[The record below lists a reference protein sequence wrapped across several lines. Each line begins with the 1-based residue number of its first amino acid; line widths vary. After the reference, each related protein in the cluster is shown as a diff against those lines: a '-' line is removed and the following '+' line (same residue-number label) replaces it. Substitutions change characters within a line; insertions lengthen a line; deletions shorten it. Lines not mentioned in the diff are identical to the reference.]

1 MDKNNEVLLEIK
13 NLKQCFNEGKRNEVR
28 AIEDISFDIYKGETL
43 GLVGESGCG
52 KSTTGKAI
60 IKLNDITSGEILYEG
75 QDIQK
80 ISKRKDLLKFNKK
93 IQMIFQ
99 DPYAS
104 LNPRLKVMDI
114 VAEGID
120 IHKLASSKKDRKRR
134 VYDLLETVGLSKEH
148 ANRYPHEFSG
158 GQRQRIGIARALAV
172 EPEFI
177 IADEPIS
184 ALDVSIQSQ
193 VVNLMLKLQK
203 ERGITFLFIA
213 HDLSMVKYISD
224 RIAVM
229 HFGKIVELGSAD
241 EIYYH
246 PLHDYTKSLL
256 SAIPQPDPDSERT
269 RKRVAYQE
277 DESKNSE
284 RKLQEIRADHY
295 VFVTDEEAAQ
305 LKQEH
310 QTQSV

>member
-13 NLKQCFNEGKRNEVR
+13 NLKQYFNEGKRNEVR
-28 AIEDISFDIYKGETL
+28 AIEDISFDIYKVETL

-184 ALDVSIQSQ
+184 ALDVSIQAQ

-284 RKLQEIRADHY
+284 RKLQEIRPDHY

>member
-1 MDKNNEVLLEIK
+1 MKNDEVLLSIK
-13 NLKQCFNEGKRNEVR
+13 NLKQYFNAGKKNEVR
-28 AIEDISFDIYKGETL
+28 AIENISFDIYKGETL

-52 KSTTGKAI
+52 KSTTGKSI

-75 QDIQK
+75 FDIQK
-80 ISKRKDLLKFNKK
+80 IRKRKDLLKFNKK

-120 IHKLASSKKDRKRR
+120 IHHLATDKRDRKKR

-158 GQRQRIGIARALAV
+158 GQRQRIGIARVLAV

-184 ALDVSIQSQ
+184 ALDVSIQAQ
-193 VVNLMLKLQK
+193 VVNLLLKLQR

-229 HFGKIVELGSAD
+229 HFGKIVEIGPAE
-241 EIYYH
+241 EIYQN

-256 SAIPQPDPDSERT
+256 SAIPQPDPESERS
-269 RKRVAYQE
+269 RKRFSYID
-277 DESKNSE
+277 DEANNHL
-284 RKLQEIRADHY
+284 RQLHEIRPNHF
-295 VFVTDEEAAQ
+295 VFSTEEEAAQ
-305 LKQEH
+305 LRENKLV
-310 QTQSV
+310 TQN

>member
-1 MDKNNEVLLEIK
+1 MKNDEVLLSIK
-13 NLKQCFNEGKRNEVR
+13 NLKQYFNAGKKNEVR
-28 AIEDISFDIYKGETL
+28 AIENISFDIYKGETL

-52 KSTTGKAI
+52 KSTTGKSI

-75 QDIQK
+75 IDIQK
-80 ISKRKDLLKFNKK
+80 IRKRKDLLKFNKK

-120 IHKLASSKKDRKRR
+120 IHHLATDKRDRKKR

-177 IADEPIS
+177 ITDEPIS
-184 ALDVSIQSQ
+184 ALDVSIQAQ
-193 VVNLMLKLQK
+193 VVNLLLKLQR

-229 HFGKIVELGSAD
+229 HFGKIVEIGPAE
-241 EIYYH
+241 EIYQN

-256 SAIPQPDPDSERT
+256 SAIPQPDPESERS
-269 RKRVAYQE
+269 RKRFSYID
-277 DESKNSE
+277 DEANNHL
-284 RKLQEIRADHY
+284 RQLHEIRPNHF
-295 VFVTDEEAAQ
+295 VFSTEEEAAQ
-305 LKQEH
+305 LRENKLV
-310 QTQSV
+310 TQN

>member
-1 MDKNNEVLLEIK
+1 MKNDEVLLSIK
-13 NLKQCFNEGKRNEVR
+13 NLKQYFNAGKKNEVR
-28 AIEDISFDIYKGETL
+28 AIENISFDIYKGETL

-52 KSTTGKAI
+52 KSTTGKSI

-75 QDIQK
+75 IDIQK
-80 ISKRKDLLKFNKK
+80 IRKRKDLLKFNKK

-120 IHKLASSKKDRKRR
+120 IHHLATDKRDRKKR

-184 ALDVSIQSQ
+184 ALDVSIQAQ
-193 VVNLMLKLQK
+193 VVNLLLKLQR

-229 HFGKIVELGSAD
+229 HFGKIVEIGPAE
-241 EIYYH
+241 EIYQN

-256 SAIPQPDPDSERT
+256 SAIPQPDPESERS
-269 RKRVAYQE
+269 RKRFSYID
-277 DESKNSE
+277 DEANNHL
-284 RKLQEIRADHY
+284 R
-295 VFVTDEEAAQ
+295 Q
-305 LKQEH
+305 LH
-310 QTQSV
+310 

>member
-1 MDKNNEVLLEIK
+1 MKNDEVLLSIK
-13 NLKQCFNEGKRNEVR
+13 NLKQYFNAGKKNEVR
-28 AIEDISFDIYKGETL
+28 AIENISFDIYKGETL

-52 KSTTGKAI
+52 KSTTGKSI

-75 QDIQK
+75 IDIQK
-80 ISKRKDLLKFNKK
+80 IRKRKDLLKFNKK

-120 IHKLASSKKDRKRR
+120 IHHLATDKRDRKKR

-184 ALDVSIQSQ
+184 ALDVSIQAQ
-193 VVNLMLKLQK
+193 VVNLLLKLQR

-229 HFGKIVELGSAD
+229 HFGKIVEIGPAE
-241 EIYYH
+241 EIYQN

-256 SAIPQPDPDSERT
+256 SAIPQPDPESERS
-269 RKRVAYQE
+269 RKRFSYFHYKANNHLRQ
-277 DESKNSE
+277 
-284 RKLQEIRADHY
+284 LHEIRPNHF
-295 VFVTDEEAAQ
+295 VFSTEEEAAQ
-305 LKQEH
+305 LRENK
-310 QTQSV
+310 

>member
-1 MDKNNEVLLEIK
+1 MTNNEILLEVK
-13 NLKQCFNEGKRNEVR
+13 NLKQYFNKGKRNEVR

-60 IKLNDITSGEILYEG
+60 IKLNDITEGQILYEG
-75 QDIQK
+75 VDIQSIK
-80 ISKRKDLLKFNKK
+80 NRKDSLKFNKK

-120 IHKLASSKKDRKRR
+120 IHNLASSRKDRKKR

-148 ANRYPHEFSG
+148 ASRYPHEFSG

-184 ALDVSIQSQ
+184 ALDVSIQAQ
-193 VVNLMLKLQK
+193 VVNLLLKLQR

-229 HFGKIVELGSAD
+229 NRGKIVELGTAD
-241 EIYYH
+241 EIYNH

-256 SAIPQPDPDSERT
+256 SAVPQPDPESERS
-269 RKRVAYQE
+269 RKRIEYKHDDALN
-277 DESKNSE
+277 DSRS
-284 RKLQEIRADHY
+284 LQEVRPGHY
-295 VFVTDEEAAQ
+295 VFVTDEEATQ
-305 LKQEH
+305 LRAVD
-310 QTQSV
+310 TTVVN

>member
-1 MDKNNEVLLEIK
+1 MKNDEVLLSIK
-13 NLKQCFNEGKRNEVR
+13 NLKQYFNAGKKNEVR
-28 AIEDISFDIYKGETL
+28 AIENISFDIYKGETL

-52 KSTTGKAI
+52 KSTTGKSI

-75 QDIQK
+75 IDIQK
-80 ISKRKDLLKFNKK
+80 IRKRKDLLKFNKK

-120 IHKLASSKKDRKRR
+120 IHHLATDKRDRKKR

-184 ALDVSIQSQ
+184 ALDVSIQAQ
-193 VVNLMLKLQK
+193 VVNLLLKLQR

-229 HFGKIVELGSAD
+229 HFGKIVEIGPAE
-241 EIYYH
+241 EIYQN

-256 SAIPQPDPDSERT
+256 SAIPQPDPESERS
-269 RKRVAYQE
+269 RKRFSYIH
-277 DESKNSE
+277 DEANNHL
-284 RKLQEIRADHY
+284 RQLHEIRPQHF
-295 VFVTDEEAAQ
+295 VFSTEEEEAQ
-305 LKQEH
+305 LRENKLV
-310 QTQSV
+310 TQN